1 MTYEPNSYWRQV
13 GKREP
18 GIMDPRHP
26 KGRGRT
32 RRNVLAQE
40 EFLPR
45 AIGSLRPESVFEVG
59 CGWGRM
65 TSLISKEASIKRYDA
80 IDLSPERLSTAKV
93 GNSGDRYHF
102 YEGDFMEYDPAPY
115 TYDVVFA
122 CEVLMHIP
130 PQTIKAFMA
139 KMFSMSKGYV
149 VSLDYSV
156 ADPIPLEP
164 HNFNHPYVSLYWE
177 LGAKGLEQTQLK
189 TQRWYG
195 TEMHP
200 QQVFVAKVK
209 R

>member
-1 MTYEPNSYWRQV
+1 MTYEPNSYWRDMGRQQ
-13 GKREP
+13 P
-18 GIMDPRHP
+18 GIMDPKHP
-26 KGRGRT
+26 RGKGKT
-32 RRNVLAQE
+32 KRNVMAQE
-40 EFLPR
+40 LLLP
-45 AIGSLRPESVFEVG
+45 AMIASLNPESVFEVG

-65 TSLISKEASIKRYDA
+65 TELVSQIPSIKQYDA
-80 IDLSPERLSTAKV
+80 IDLSQDRIWNAMKKV
-93 GNSGDRYHF
+93 PQAHF
-102 YEGDFMEYDPAPY
+102 HEGDFMEYDPAPY
-115 TYDVVFA
+115 TYDAVFA

-156 ADPIPLEP
+156 VDPIPLAP